1 MIKYP
6 LSKNHADTI
15 TSRTGK
21 KLSDVHIKDVLTG
34 TVTAEDIKI
43 SKETLKMQGEVAKE
57 HGKKQMARN
66 LTRAGELVEVDDQ
79 LILEIYDKLRPNRS
93 TKKELLNYAGLL
105 ETKYKAFETARL
117 VREAADVYERRG
129 ILMG

>member
-6 LSKNHADTI
+6 LSENHTDTL

-21 KLSDVHIKDVLTG
+21 RLSEVYIEDVLAG

-43 SKETLKMQGEVAKE
+43 SKDTLKMQGEVAKD

-66 LTRAGELVEVDDQ
+66 FTRAGELVEVNDQ
-79 LILEIYDKLRPNRS
+79 LILEIYNKLRPNRS
-93 TKKELLNYAGLL
+93 TKKELMDYAVHL
-105 ETKYKAFETARL
+105 ETKYMAFETAML
-117 VREAADVYERRG
+117 VREAAEVYERRG
-129 ILMG
+129 ILMA